1 MTININGT
9 LLDLSTPKIMGILN
23 ITPDSFY
30 DGGVFNSDKKILN
43 QVEKMISEGADMIDI
58 GGYSSRPGA
67 NEVNI
72 DDEIGRVIPA
82 IELIKNKFGDT
93 IISIDTFRSKV
104 AKKAINAGAS
114 IINDI
119 SSGDLDS
126 EMFNCVAKLKVPYIM
141 MHMKGT
147 PNNMQKN
154 PEYENVIVE
163 IVKNLSNKL
172 FLAKK
177 AGIIDVI
184 IDPGFGFGKTATH
197 NYSILKNLSFF
208 KELGCPILVGI
219 SRKSM
224 IYKLLDKNPENAL
237 NGTTCLNTIS
247 IINGAKILR
256 VHDVKEAK
264 EVITLTNFLNKNS

>member
-43 QVEKMISEGADMIDI
+43 QVEKMISEGADIIDI

-72 DDEIGRVIPA
+72 DNEIGRVIPA
-82 IELIKNKFGDT
+82 IELIKNKFCDT
-93 IISIDTFRSKV
+93 IISIDTYRSKV

-119 SSGDLDS
+119 SSGDLDP

-141 MHMKGT
+141 MHMKGS

>member
-72 DDEIGRVIPA
+72 YDEIDRVIPA

-119 SSGDLDS
+119 SSGDLDPK
-126 EMFNCVAKLKVPYIM
+126 MFNCVAKLKVPYIM
-141 MHMKGT
+141 MHMKGS

>member
-119 SSGDLDS
+119 SSGDLDPK
-126 EMFNCVAKLKVPYIM
+126 MFNCVAKLKVPYIM

>member
-72 DDEIGRVIPA
+72 DDEIDRVIPA

-119 SSGDLDS
+119 SSGDLDP

>member
-72 DDEIGRVIPA
+72 DDERGRVIPA

-119 SSGDLDS
+119 SSGDLDPK
-126 EMFNCVAKLKVPYIM
+126 MFNCVAKLKVPYIM

>member
-141 MHMKGT
+141 MHMKGI

>member
-9 LLDLSTPKIMGILN
+9 LLDLTTPKIMGILN
-23 ITPDSFY
+23 VTADSFY
-30 DGGVFNSDKKILN
+30 DGGVYNSDKKILN
-43 QVEKMISEGADMIDI
+43 QVEKMIDEGLDMIDI

-67 NEVNI
+67 KEVNL
-72 DDEIGRVIPA
+72 DDEIARVIPT
-82 IELIKNKFGDT
+82 IELIKNKFSDT
-93 IISIDTFRSKV
+93 IISIDTFRSEV

-119 SSGDLDS
+119 SAGDLDP
-126 EMFNCVAKLKVPYIM
+126 EMFNCVAELKVPYIM
-141 MHMKGT
+141 MHMKGN

-154 PEYENVIVE
+154 PTYENVVIE
-163 IVKNLSNKL
+163 IVKNLSKKL
-172 FLAKK
+172 FLARK

-184 IDPGFGFGKTATH
+184 IDPGFGFGKTAKH
-197 NYSILKNLSFF
+197 NYCILNNLSFF
-208 KELGCPILVGI
+208 NELGCPVLVGI

-224 IYKLLDKNPENAL
+224 VYKLLDTNPEDAL

>member
-9 LLDLSTPKIMGILN
+9 LLDLTTPKIMGILN
-23 ITPDSFY
+23 VTADSFY
-30 DGGVFNSDKKILN
+30 DGGVYNSDKKILN
-43 QVEKMISEGADMIDI
+43 QVEKMIDEGLDMIDI

-67 NEVNI
+67 KEVNL
-72 DDEIGRVIPA
+72 DDEIARVIPT
-82 IELIKNKFGDT
+82 IELIKNKFSDT
-93 IISIDTFRSKV
+93 IISIDTFRSEV

-119 SSGDLDS
+119 SAGDLDP
-126 EMFNCVAKLKVPYIM
+126 EMFNCVAELKVPYIM

-147 PNNMQKN
+147 PYNMQKN
-154 PEYENVIVE
+154 PTYENVVIE
-163 IVKNLSNKL
+163 IVKNLSKKL
-172 FLAKK
+172 FLARK

-184 IDPGFGFGKTATH
+184 IDPGFGFGKTAKH
-197 NYSILKNLSFF
+197 NYCILNNLSFF
-208 KELGCPILVGI
+208 NELGCPILVGI

-224 IYKLLDKNPENAL
+224 VYKLLDTNPEDAL

>member
-72 DDEIGRVIPA
+72 DDEIDRVIPA

>member
-9 LLDLSTPKIMGILN
+9 LLDLTTPKIMGILN
-23 ITPDSFY
+23 VTADSFY
-30 DGGVFNSDKKILN
+30 DGGVYNSDKKILN
-43 QVEKMISEGADMIDI
+43 QVEKMIDEGLDMIDI

-67 NEVNI
+67 KEVNL
-72 DDEIGRVIPA
+72 DDEIARVIPT
-82 IELIKNKFGDT
+82 IELIKNKFSDT
-93 IISIDTFRSKV
+93 IISIDTFRSEV

-119 SSGDLDS
+119 SAGDLDP
-126 EMFNCVAKLKVPYIM
+126 EMFNCVAELKVPYIM

-147 PNNMQKN
+147 PYNMQKN
-154 PEYENVIVE
+154 PTYENVVIE
-163 IVKNLSNKL
+163 IVKNLSKKL
-172 FLAKK
+172 FLARK

-184 IDPGFGFGKTATH
+184 IDPGFGFGKTAKH
-197 NYSILKNLSFF
+197 NYCILNNLSFF
-208 KELGCPILVGI
+208 NELGCPVLVGI

-224 IYKLLDKNPENAL
+224 VYKLLDTNPEDAL

>member
-82 IELIKNKFGDT
+82 IELIKNKFGDA
-93 IISIDTFRSKV
+93 IISVDTFRSKV

-119 SSGDLDS
+119 SSGDLDP

>member
-72 DDEIGRVIPA
+72 DDEIDRVIPA

-119 SSGDLDS
+119 SSGDLDP

-141 MHMKGT
+141 MHMKGS

>member
-82 IELIKNKFGDT
+82 IELIKNKFGDA
-93 IISIDTFRSKV
+93 IISVDTFRSKV

>member
-30 DGGVFNSDKKILN
+30 DGGEFNSDKKILN
-43 QVEKMISEGADMIDI
+43 QVEKMIIEGVDIIDI

-67 NEVNI
+67 KEVNI
-72 DDEIGRVIPA
+72 NDEISRVIPT
-82 IELIKNKFGDT
+82 IELIKNKFIDT
-93 IISIDTFRSKV
+93 IISIDTFRSEV
-104 AKKAINAGAS
+104 AKKAINSGAS

-119 SSGDLDS
+119 SAGDLDS
-126 EMFNCVAKLKVPYIM
+126 NMFNCVAELKVPYIM

-147 PNNMQKN
+147 PNSMQKN
-154 PEYENVIVE
+154 PTYQNVINE
-163 IVKNLSNKL
+163 IVENLSKKL
-172 FLAKK
+172 FSAKK
-177 AGIIDVI
+177 AGIVDVI
-184 IDPGFGFGKTATH
+184 IDPGFGFGKTLDH
-197 NYSILKNLSFF
+197 NYCILNNLSFF
-208 KELGCPILVGI
+208 KELDCPILVGI

-224 IYKLLDKNPENAL
+224 VYKLIKKNPENSL

-247 IINGAKILR
+247 ILNGAKILR

-264 EVITLTNFLNKNS
+264 EVITLTNFLNKKS

>member
-72 DDEIGRVIPA
+72 YDEIDRVIPA

>member
-1 MTININGT
+1 
-9 LLDLSTPKIMGILN
+9 MGILN

-72 DDEIGRVIPA
+72 DDEIDRVIPV

-119 SSGDLDS
+119 SSGDLDP

-141 MHMKGT
+141 MHMKGS

>member
-30 DGGVFNSDKKILN
+30 DGGEFNSDKKILN
-43 QVEKMISEGADMIDI
+43 QVEKMIIEGVDIIDI

-67 NEVNI
+67 KEVNI
-72 DDEIGRVIPA
+72 NDEILRVIPT
-82 IELIKNKFGDT
+82 IELIKNKFIDT
-93 IISIDTFRSKV
+93 IISIDTFRSEV
-104 AKKAINAGAS
+104 AKKAINSGAS

-119 SSGDLDS
+119 SAGDLDS
-126 EMFNCVAKLKVPYIM
+126 NMFNCVAELKVPYIM

-147 PNNMQKN
+147 PNSMQKN
-154 PEYENVIVE
+154 PTYQNVINE
-163 IVKNLSNKL
+163 IVENLSKKL
-172 FLAKK
+172 FSAKK
-177 AGIIDVI
+177 AGIVDVI
-184 IDPGFGFGKTATH
+184 IDPGFGFGKTLDH
-197 NYSILKNLSFF
+197 NYCILNNLSFF
-208 KELGCPILVGI
+208 KELDCPILVGI

-224 IYKLLDKNPENAL
+224 VCKLIKKNPENSL

-247 IINGAKILR
+247 ILNGAKILR

-264 EVITLTNFLNKNS
+264 EVITLTNFLNKKS

>member
-9 LLDLSTPKIMGILN
+9 LLDLTTPKIMGILN
-23 ITPDSFY
+23 VTPDSFY
-30 DGGVFNSDKKILN
+30 DGGVYDSDKKILN
-43 QVEKMISEGADMIDI
+43 QVEKMINEGVDIIDI
-58 GGYSSRPGA
+58 GGSSSRPGA
-67 NEVNI
+67 KKVNL
-72 DDEIGRVIPA
+72 DDEIARVIPT
-82 IELIKNKFGDT
+82 IELIKNKFSDT
-93 IISIDTFRSKV
+93 IISIDTFRSEV

-119 SSGDLDS
+119 SAGDLDP
-126 EMFNCVAKLKVPYIM
+126 EMFNCVAELKVPYIM
-141 MHMKGT
+141 MHMKGN

-154 PEYENVIVE
+154 PTYENVVIE
-163 IVKNLSNKL
+163 IVKNLSKKL

-184 IDPGFGFGKTATH
+184 IDPGFGFGKTAKH
-197 NYSILKNLSFF
+197 NYCILNNLSFF
-208 KELGCPILVGI
+208 NELGCPILVGI

-224 IYKLLDKNPENAL
+224 VYKLLDTNPEDAL

-264 EVITLTNFLNKNS
+264 EIITLTNFLNKNS

>member
-30 DGGVFNSDKKILN
+30 DGGEFNSDKKILN
-43 QVEKMISEGADMIDI
+43 QVEKMIIEGVDIIDI

-67 NEVNI
+67 KEVNI
-72 DDEIGRVIPA
+72 NDEILRVIPT
-82 IELIKNKFGDT
+82 IELIKNKFIDT
-93 IISIDTFRSKV
+93 IISIDTFRSEV
-104 AKKAINAGAS
+104 AKKAINSGAS

-119 SSGDLDS
+119 SAGDLDS
-126 EMFNCVAKLKVPYIM
+126 NMFNCVAELKVPYIM

-147 PNNMQKN
+147 PNSMQKN
-154 PEYENVIVE
+154 PTYQNVINE
-163 IVKNLSNKL
+163 IVENLSKKL
-172 FLAKK
+172 FSAKK
-177 AGIIDVI
+177 AGIVDVI
-184 IDPGFGFGKTATH
+184 IDPGFGFGKTLDH
-197 NYSILKNLSFF
+197 NYCILNNLSFF
-208 KELGCPILVGI
+208 KELDCPILVGI

-224 IYKLLDKNPENAL
+224 VYKLIKKNPENSL

-247 IINGAKILR
+247 ILNGAKILR

-264 EVITLTNFLNKNS
+264 EVITLTNFLNKKS

>member
-72 DDEIGRVIPA
+72 YDEIDRVIPA

-119 SSGDLDS
+119 SSGDLDPK
-126 EMFNCVAKLKVPYIM
+126 MFNCVAKLKVPYIM
-141 MHMKGT
+141 MHMKGS

-154 PEYENVIVE
+154 PEYENIIVE

>member
-30 DGGVFNSDKKILN
+30 DGGEFNSDKKILN
-43 QVEKMISEGADMIDI
+43 QVEKMIIEGVDIIDI

-67 NEVNI
+67 KEVNTN
-72 DDEIGRVIPA
+72 DEISRVIPT
-82 IELIKNKFGDT
+82 IELIKNKFIDT
-93 IISIDTFRSKV
+93 IISIDTFRSEV
-104 AKKAINAGAS
+104 AKKAINSGAS

-119 SSGDLDS
+119 SAGDLDS
-126 EMFNCVAKLKVPYIM
+126 NMFNCVAELKVPYIM

-147 PNNMQKN
+147 PNSMQKN
-154 PEYENVIVE
+154 PTYQNVINE
-163 IVKNLSNKL
+163 IVENLSKKL
-172 FLAKK
+172 FSAKK
-177 AGIIDVI
+177 AGIVDVI
-184 IDPGFGFGKTATH
+184 IDPGFGFGKTLDH
-197 NYSILKNLSFF
+197 NYCILNNLSFF
-208 KELGCPILVGI
+208 KELNCPILVGI

-224 IYKLLDKNPENAL
+224 VYKLIKKNPENSL

-247 IINGAKILR
+247 ILNGAKILR

-264 EVITLTNFLNKNS
+264 EVITLTNFLNKKS

>member
-30 DGGVFNSDKKILN
+30 DGGEFNSDKKILN
-43 QVEKMISEGADMIDI
+43 QVEKMIIEGVDIIDI

-67 NEVNI
+67 KEVNI
-72 DDEIGRVIPA
+72 NDEISRVIPT
-82 IELIKNKFGDT
+82 IELIKNKFIDT
-93 IISIDTFRSKV
+93 IISIDTFRSEV
-104 AKKAINAGAS
+104 AKKAINSGAS

-119 SSGDLDS
+119 SAGDLDS
-126 EMFNCVAKLKVPYIM
+126 NMFNCVAELKVPYIM

-147 PNNMQKN
+147 PNSMQKN
-154 PEYENVIVE
+154 PTYQNVINE
-163 IVKNLSNKL
+163 IVENLSKKL
-172 FLAKK
+172 FSAKK
-177 AGIIDVI
+177 AGIVDVI
-184 IDPGFGFGKTATH
+184 IDPGFGFGKTLDH
-197 NYSILKNLSFF
+197 NYCILNNLSFF
-208 KELGCPILVGI
+208 KELNCPILVGI

-224 IYKLLDKNPENAL
+224 VYKLIKKNPENSL

-247 IINGAKILR
+247 ILNGAKILR

-264 EVITLTNFLNKNS
+264 EVITLTNFLNKKS

>member
-72 DDEIGRVIPA
+72 DDEIDRVIPA

-141 MHMKGT
+141 MHMKGS

>member
-9 LLDLSTPKIMGILN
+9 LLDLTTPKIMGILN
-23 ITPDSFY
+23 VTPDSFY
-30 DGGVFNSDKKILN
+30 DGGVYDSDKKILN
-43 QVEKMISEGADMIDI
+43 QVEKMINEGVDIIDI
-58 GGYSSRPGA
+58 GGSSSRPGA
-67 NEVNI
+67 KKVNL
-72 DDEIGRVIPA
+72 DDEIARVIPT
-82 IELIKNKFGDT
+82 IELIKNKFSDT
-93 IISIDTFRSKV
+93 IISIDTFRSEV

-119 SSGDLDS
+119 SAGDLDP
-126 EMFNCVAKLKVPYIM
+126 EMFNCVAELKVPYIM

-147 PNNMQKN
+147 PYNMQKN
-154 PEYENVIVE
+154 PTYENVVIE
-163 IVKNLSNKL
+163 IVKNLSKKL

-184 IDPGFGFGKTATH
+184 IDPGFGFGKTAKH
-197 NYSILKNLSFF
+197 NYCILNNLSFF
-208 KELGCPILVGI
+208 NELGCPILVGI

-224 IYKLLDKNPENAL
+224 VYKLLDTNPEDAL

>member
-82 IELIKNKFGDT
+82 IELIKNKFCDT
-93 IISIDTFRSKV
+93 IISIDTYRSKV

-141 MHMKGT
+141 MHMKGI

>member
-67 NEVNI
+67 KEVNI
-72 DDEIGRVIPA
+72 DDEIARVIPA

-93 IISIDTFRSKV
+93 IISVDTFRSKV

-119 SSGDLDS
+119 SSGDLDP
-126 EMFNCVAKLKVPYIM
+126 EMLNCVAELKVPYIM

-163 IVKNLSNKL
+163 IVKNLSKKL

-184 IDPGFGFGKTATH
+184 IDPGFGFGKTANH
-197 NYSILKNLSFF
+197 NYCILNNLSFF

-224 IYKLLDKNPENAL
+224 VYKLLDTNPEGAL

-247 IINGAKILR
+247 IIKGAKILR

-264 EVITLTNFLNKNS
+264 EIITLTNFLNKNS

>member
-9 LLDLSTPKIMGILN
+9 LLDLTTPKIMGILN
-23 ITPDSFY
+23 VTADSFY
-30 DGGVFNSDKKILN
+30 DGGVYNSDKKILN
-43 QVEKMISEGADMIDI
+43 QVEKMIDEGLDMIDI

-67 NEVNI
+67 KEVNL
-72 DDEIGRVIPA
+72 DDEIARVIPT
-82 IELIKNKFGDT
+82 IELIKNKFSDT
-93 IISIDTFRSKV
+93 IISIDTFRSEV

-119 SSGDLDS
+119 SAGDLDP
-126 EMFNCVAKLKVPYIM
+126 EMFNCVAELKVPYIM
-141 MHMKGT
+141 MHMKGN

-154 PEYENVIVE
+154 PTYENVVIE
-163 IVKNLSNKL
+163 IVKNLSKKL

-184 IDPGFGFGKTATH
+184 IDPGFGFGKTAKH
-197 NYSILKNLSFF
+197 NYCILNNLSFF
-208 KELGCPILVGI
+208 NELGCPILVGI

-224 IYKLLDKNPENAL
+224 VYKLLDTNPEDAL

>member
-82 IELIKNKFGDT
+82 IELIKNKFGDA
-93 IISIDTFRSKV
+93 IISVDTFRSKV

-219 SRKSM
+219 SRKTM

>member
-1 MTININGT
+1 
-9 LLDLSTPKIMGILN
+9 MGILN
-23 ITPDSFY
+23 VTPDSFY
-30 DGGVFNSDKKILN
+30 DGGVYDSDKKILN
-43 QVEKMISEGADMIDI
+43 QVEKMINEGVDIIDI
-58 GGYSSRPGA
+58 GGSSSRPGA
-67 NEVNI
+67 KKVNL
-72 DDEIGRVIPA
+72 DDEIARVIPT
-82 IELIKNKFGDT
+82 IELIKNKFSDT
-93 IISIDTFRSKV
+93 IISIDTFRSEV

-119 SSGDLDS
+119 SAGDLDP
-126 EMFNCVAKLKVPYIM
+126 EMFNCVAELKVPYIM
-141 MHMKGT
+141 MHMKGN

-154 PEYENVIVE
+154 PTYENVVIE
-163 IVKNLSNKL
+163 IVKNLSKKL

-184 IDPGFGFGKTATH
+184 IDPGFGFGKTAKH
-197 NYSILKNLSFF
+197 NYCILNNLSFF
-208 KELGCPILVGI
+208 NELGCPILVGI

-224 IYKLLDKNPENAL
+224 VYKLLDTNPEDAL

-264 EVITLTNFLNKNS
+264 EIITLTNFLNKNS